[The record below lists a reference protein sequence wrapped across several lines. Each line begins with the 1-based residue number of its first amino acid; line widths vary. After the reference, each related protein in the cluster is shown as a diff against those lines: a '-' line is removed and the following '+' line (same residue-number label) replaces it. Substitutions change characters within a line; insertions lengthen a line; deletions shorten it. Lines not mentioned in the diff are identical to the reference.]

1 MHSSLHEL
9 QRALKGLVILSA
21 DLESMGDAIYDQR
34 VPSIWQ
40 TAAYPSLKPLT
51 SWFKDFLQRLDFI
64 SKWVEFGVPKS
75 FWISGFFFPQ
85 GFLTAIIQNFA
96 RKYHYPIDTVSFS
109 FVMCDQPQDKIIEK
123 PYDGSYIYGTL
134 NPL

>member
-1 MHSSLHEL
+1 MHTSLHEL

-34 VPSIWQ
+34 VPSILSS
-40 TAAYPSLKPLT
+40 AAYPSLKPLS
-51 SWFKDFLQRLDFI
+51 SWFKDFLFRLDFI
-64 SKWVEFGVPKS
+64 SKWIEHGVPKT

-96 RKYHYPIDTVSFS
+96 RKYQYPIDTVSFS
-109 FVMCDQPQDKIIEK
+109 FIMCDTAQEKIADK
-123 PYDGSYIYGTL
+123 PYDGSYIYGV
-134 NPL
+134 